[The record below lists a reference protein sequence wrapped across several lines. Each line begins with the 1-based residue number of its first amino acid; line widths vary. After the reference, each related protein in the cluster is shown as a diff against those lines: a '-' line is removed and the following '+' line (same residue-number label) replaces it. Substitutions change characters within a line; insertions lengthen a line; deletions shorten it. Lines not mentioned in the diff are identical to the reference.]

1 MTIEPA
7 ALTPDTNAVAADEVG
22 DLAIPVWQGE
32 PWPIDPAWPPGQSFR
47 ARHDQLWAIEFLLSV
62 APGAAGDLR
71 CHLHEEGPDGRRL
84 HTASL
89 DAATLRGDRFARF
102 PFPPL
107 PDSAGRRY
115 YAWLAATGD
124 GLGVYTAGPARLGDG
139 GAFRGHAPADGCLV
153 FRTFAAAPD
162 ARWADQRRIE
172 TLLGREAD
180 LTRDLLAARQTIR
193 RLTDERDAVEAR
205 LRALLDRL
213 LPPAPGAPRA

>member
-1 MTIEPA
+1 MTTEPA
-7 ALTPDTNAVAADEVG
+7 ALTSDTKMTDVDEVG
-22 DLAIPVWQGE
+22 DLASPGWQGE
-32 PWPIDPAWPPGQSFR
+32 PWPIDPARPPGQSFR
-47 ARHDQLWAIEFLLSV
+47 ARHDHLRAIEFLLSGG
-62 APGAAGDLR
+62 PGAAGDLL
-71 CHLHEEGPDGRRL
+71 CHLHEEGPAGRRL

-89 DAATLRGDRFARF
+89 DTTASRGDRFARF
-102 PFPPL
+102 TFPPL

-139 GAFRGHAPADGCLV
+139 VAFRGHAPADGCLV

-172 TLLGREAD
+172 ALLGREAE